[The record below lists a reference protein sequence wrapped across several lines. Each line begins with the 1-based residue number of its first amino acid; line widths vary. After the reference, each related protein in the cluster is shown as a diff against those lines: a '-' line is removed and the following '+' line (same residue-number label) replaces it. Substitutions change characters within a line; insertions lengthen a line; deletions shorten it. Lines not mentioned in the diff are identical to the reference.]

1 MATLDQ
7 IYRAYLNEDPNV
19 SQMNW
24 DPFSWNIEQTF
35 DDTVDD
41 TTTTLPATGGIT
53 SAYTGGGGGGMFGY
67 DQGVSRLDPVNLGY
81 AGLDDSTRE
90 FLIRAQEQAAKSPGY
105 PGTQDD
111 EEGGFL
117 NWLRQ
122 QTGKITPGMKKTG
135 IATAA
140 LGLLPFP
147 LNLVGAAAPFLPKG
161 EGYKSAGLNA
171 MDKGLYDTLASQGML
186 YETPGGIKT
195 ITGKNVFSGF
205 DKDDWSKN
213 YIEGQQEIYDKYMD
227 KYGSEEEVEKYFKKN
242 PKTTNFLQ
250 KQWKESKTALGY
262 IDQFTELKYA
272 GAKVPESIADTKD
285 EPVITP
291 TVHHGDIAH
300 GEGGRFDTPSAP
312 APVHQFHPAQGG
324 QHQGA
329 GGGVSTAGQAI
340 GTSRSSPQDAQGS
353 WYPGAKEGGLI
364 RKKYGNGGIV
374 DLL

>member
-1 MATLDQ
+1 MATLQQ
-7 IYRAYLNEDPNV
+7 IYEAYQADDPNV
-19 SQMNW
+19 SQMKW
-24 DPFSWNIEQTF
+24 DPFGWNIEQTF

-53 SAYTGGGGGGMFGY
+53 SAYTGGGGGGGMFGY

-122 QTGKITPGMKKTG
+122 QTGNITPGMKKTG
-135 IATAA
+135 IVGASAF
-140 LGLLPFP
+140 LPFP
-147 LNLVGAAAPFLPKG
+147 LNIAGMASQFLPKG
-161 EGYKSAGLNA
+161 EGYKVGGLDA
-171 MDKGLYDTLASQGML
+171 MGKGLYDTLAKEGML
-186 YETPGGIKT
+186 YETPGGLKT
-195 ITGKNVFSGF
+195 ITGKNFGA
-205 DKDDWSKN
+205 KG

-291 TVHHGDIAH
+291 TSTGTMIGAGPLHGV
-300 GEGGRFDTPSAP
+300 TAP
-312 APVHQFHPAQGG
+312 AAPKATMIGAGPLH
-324 QHQGA
+324 GA
-329 GGGVSTAGQAI
+329 GGGGGGYTGAGTQAA
-340 GTSRSSPQDAQGS
+340 GGAAAGPQSG
-353 WYPGAKEGGLI
+353 PGYGPWSKAKGGLI

>member
-19 SQMNW
+19 SQMKY

-41 TTTTLPATGGIT
+41 TVDTYPATGGIT
-53 SAYTGGGGGGMFGY
+53 NAYTGSDGGGMFGY
-67 DQGVSRLDPVNLGY
+67 DQGVSQLSPVNLGY

-90 FLIRAQEQAAKSPGY
+90 FLIKAQEQAAKSPGY

-117 NWLRQ
+117 NWLKQ
-122 QTGKITPGMKKTG
+122 QTGKLTPGQKKTG
-135 IATAA
+135 IVGASAF
-140 LGLLPFP
+140 LPFP
-147 LNLVGAAAPFLPKG
+147 LNIAGMASQFLPKG
-161 EGYKSAGLNA
+161 EGYKSAGLDA

-195 ITGKNVFSGF
+195 ITGKNLYSGF

-227 KYGSEEEVEKYFKKN
+227 KYGSEEKVEDYFRKH

-262 IDQFTELKYA
+262 IDQFNELKYA
-272 GAKVPESIADTKD
+272 GAKVPESIADIKD
-285 EPVITP
+285 EPDVKPIDTKA
-291 TVHHGDIAH
+291 VEDAIA
-300 GEGGRFDTPSAP
+300 SARYREQAAKSP
-312 APVHQFHPAQGG
+312 GHPANQGG
-324 QHQGA
+324 GGYTGA
-329 GGGVSTAGQAI
+329 GTQAAGSAAAGPMSGGYGPWSK
-340 GTSRSSPQDAQGS
+340 
-353 WYPGAKEGGLI
+353 AKGGLI